1 VSIQVVL
8 EDSEF
13 ILDISGWTAVTN
25 LRRKIK
31 IPYNSVVEV
40 QTGSFKFPLTAI
52 KRTGITTLD
61 YKAGIF
67 LIDGKKYFLSYHS
80 DNKVI
85 ILSLKENEFDK
96 VVIESEDPEQL
107 ANNILMRCSSLS

>member
-1 VSIQVVL
+1 MSVQVVL
-8 EDSEF
+8 EDTEL
-13 ILDISGWTAVTN
+13 ILDISGWTSITT
-25 LRRKIK
+25 LKRKIK

-40 QTGSFKFPLTAI
+40 QTGSFKFPLTSI

-67 LIDGKKYFLSYHS
+67 LIDGKKHFLTYHE

-107 ANNILMRCSSLS
+107 ANNILLRCSSLK